1 MKSLFAPLAFAFAFA
16 FALSGTAQAADVV
29 KPTSACH
36 TKISSTFRM
45 IELYVKTDQVN
56 EFTLDQIDITRRQCE
71 DATDPKFKSCHDGF
85 EKVAELA
92 HAGQGL
98 EAYMAM
104 GKTASPECAD
114 YFALHWTK

>member
-1 MKSLFAPLAFAFAFA
+1 MKSLIAPLVFVL
-16 FALSGTAQAADVV
+16 ALSGTAQAADAV

-36 TKISSTFRM
+36 TKITSTFRM

-85 EKVAELA
+85 EKVAGLT

-98 EAYMAM
+98 DAYQIMAQ
-104 GKTASPECAD
+104 TAAPECAT
-114 YFALHWTK
+114 YFALYGNK